1 MASPANQHCACS
13 IGTLSFPTGI
23 ISVLHKWPTVLRN
36 RVLVTV
42 DFGTG
47 RRGYYPHSGPAL
59 LARSLAALRVA
70 LPLHCLYRHGAWAY
84 NSTTESYG
92 AANFVYSL
100 PKTRRARKNSA
111 APVTAMMR
119 RIFRPPPTVARRSG
133 QLSEWHVTTATCLG
147 KARYGKYDVFHKPG
161 ARFTKYLTI
170 CHTISVSL

>member
-1 MASPANQHCACS
+1 MASPGNQHCASS

-119 RIFRPPPTVARRSG
+119 RIFRPPQQLHEGVVNSRSG
-133 QLSEWHVTTATCLG
+133 TSLQRLASIRLVMENMTSSISQGSDLQNILRFITRLS
-147 KARYGKYDVFHKPG
+147 
-161 ARFTKYLTI
+161 
-170 CHTISVSL
+170 